1 MLNVIGCI
9 TQDHNYWL
17 VALAA
22 AICICGSMLTIR
34 VFARLKDVPA
44 DRRLMNVFLA
54 GVIGGATI
62 WTTHFVAMVAYDPGV
77 DHAYEPILTALS
89 LFIAIAGVSLGL
101 ALASTTNRSH
111 WVEAGGA
118 VFGLTVATMH
128 YVGMHAYQIPGRI
141 TWDNQLIATS
151 ILLGSIFGA
160 IALNQAARP
169 VSKYS
174 LHFGVGAMAGAICLM
189 HFTGMSAIKIDLDP
203 LVLVP
208 PKMLSDTTLIIL
220 VVAVMSLF
228 LFVGL
233 AAHLNEKIIEQNAGE
248 ACQHAKLHDPL
259 TGLPNRSQLSRYL
272 DRLCSTA
279 QSDSNTRF
287 AIVTIDLDRFKEIND
302 MHGHAAGDATLEE
315 ISERL
320 LGSISEGEFVARTG
334 GDEFVAIKSDYT
346 RLAEVSAFAERL
358 LGRIVEPIMVGA
370 LDLSV
375 GASIGI
381 ASYPEHGE
389 DLKTLLSN
397 SDLAMYRA
405 KDSLLDTICFF
416 DEVMDQENREKIALA
431 NDLRTALTAGHFEL
445 NYQQQN
451 DVETREVVGFE
462 ALLRWNH
469 PVRGRVPPADFIPIA
484 EKTGLI
490 RSIGRW
496 VLATACK
503 EAASWNRPY
512 PISVNVTPQELVQ
525 PSFVENVAN
534 ALSESG
540 LEPSRLE
547 LEITEASII
556 DDQKNTLEVMRRLK
570 ELGIRIAMDDFGTGY
585 SSLASLKSFPF
596 DKIKIDRSFID
607 RVQNNPQSAA
617 IVRSTLLLGEALE
630 IPILAEGVETE
641 DELGFLFKE
650 HCSEVQGFLFGRP
663 MSVEEVRSLTGNA
676 EAKNKVVIS
685 GKSDTSIA
693 PLFSANFTIVSA

>member
-1 MLNVIGCI
+1 MFNVIGCI

-22 AICICGSMLTIR
+22 AICVCGSLLTIR
-34 VFARLKDVPA
+34 VFARLKDVPS
-44 DRRLMNVFLA
+44 DRRPMNVFLA

-101 ALASTTNRSH
+101 ALASMTERGH

-141 TWDNQLIATS
+141 VWDNQIIATS
-151 ILLGSIFGA
+151 ILLGAIFGA
-160 IALNQAARP
+160 LALNQAARP
-169 VSKYS
+169 VSKHS
-174 LHFGVGAMAGAICLM
+174 LPIGVAAMAGAICLM
-189 HFTGMSAIKIDLDP
+189 HFTGMSAITIDLDP
-203 LVLVP
+203 LISVP

-233 AAHLNEKIIEQNAGE
+233 AAHLNEKIVEQHAGE
-248 ACQHAKLHDPL
+248 VCQHAKLHDPL
-259 TGLPNRSQLSRYL
+259 TGLPNRSQLGRYL
-272 DRLCSTA
+272 DRLYSTA
-279 QSDSNTRF
+279 QSGSDTRF

-302 MHGHAAGDATLEE
+302 MHGHATGDTTLEE
-315 ISERL
+315 ISTRL
-320 LGSISEGEFVARTG
+320 LGAIGENEFVARTG
-334 GDEFVAIKSDYT
+334 GDEFVAIKSNYT
-346 RLAEVSAFAERL
+346 RLAEVSAFADRL
-358 LGRIVEPIMVGA
+358 LGRIVDPVT
-370 LDLSV
+370 LDSLELSV

-381 ASYPEHGE
+381 ACYPEHGE

-405 KDSLLDTICFF
+405 KDSLLDTVCFF
-416 DEVMDQENREKIALA
+416 DGEMDQENREKIALA
-431 NDLRTALTAGHFEL
+431 NDLRTALTSGHFEL

-451 DVETREVVGFE
+451 DVETREVIGFE

-469 PVRGRVPPADFIPIA
+469 PVRGRVSPADFIPLA

-496 VLATACK
+496 VIKTACH
-503 EAASWNRPY
+503 EAATWKRPC

-525 PSFVENVAN
+525 PSFVEHVQN

-570 ELGIRIAMDDFGTGY
+570 ALGIRIAMDDFGTGY

-596 DKIKIDRSFID
+596 DRIKIDRSFID
-607 RVQNNPQSAA
+607 RVQSNPQSAA

-650 HCSEVQGFLFGRP
+650 HCAEVQGFLFGRP
-663 MSVEEVRSLTGNA
+663 MSVEEVRDLVGTTEFKEKLA
-676 EAKNKVVIS
+676 VA
-685 GKSDTSIA
+685 
-693 PLFSANFTIVSA
+693 